1 MKEKIDV
8 LVVDDEPEIL
18 QLLDLLL
25 SRRGFTVKT
34 ALNGLDAISVLNEF
48 EVKVLLTDLKMPALS
63 GMKLIE
69 MARMDFPEVK
79 VLVFTGFGSLETENK
94 ALKMGVSRYFLKPLP
109 VEELLSELNE
119 ACRSDSDFS

>member
-18 QLLDLLL
+18 QLLELLL
-25 SRRGFTVKT
+25 TRRGFSVRT
-34 ALNGLDAISVLNEF
+34 ALNGLDALSILNQSD
-48 EVKVLLTDLKMPALS
+48 VKVLLTDLKMPALS

-69 MARMDFPEVK
+69 MARTDFPEVK
-79 VLVFTGFGSLETENK
+79 VLVFTGFGSLETETK

-109 VEELLSELNE
+109 VEELLSELKD
-119 ACRSDSDFS
+119 ACQTE